1 MSGVFRGAPGE
12 GQAVTHSLS
21 KPTNA
26 RDLTQAEILVIEAG
40 RRTEEE
46 QRRIAALT
54 KLADIEDQALRY
66 EQYINSPEWRVKAE
80 RIKERDGRRC
90 RVCNSRHRLS
100 VHHRT
105 YEDLGHEQDIDLVT
119 LCQDCHQVFHDNR
132 RLR

>member
-1 MSGVFRGAPGE
+1 M
-12 GQAVTHSLS
+12 THSLS
-21 KPTNA
+21 KPTGA
-26 RDLTQAEILVIEAG
+26 RDLTHSEIMVIEAG
-40 RRTEEE
+40 RRTDEE

-54 KLADIEDQALRY
+54 KLAEIEDRALVY
-66 EQYINSPEWRVKAE
+66 EAYINSPEWRAKAE

-90 RVCNSRHRLS
+90 RVCNGRSRLS

-105 YEDLGHEQDIDLVT
+105 YEDLGHEQDSDLLT